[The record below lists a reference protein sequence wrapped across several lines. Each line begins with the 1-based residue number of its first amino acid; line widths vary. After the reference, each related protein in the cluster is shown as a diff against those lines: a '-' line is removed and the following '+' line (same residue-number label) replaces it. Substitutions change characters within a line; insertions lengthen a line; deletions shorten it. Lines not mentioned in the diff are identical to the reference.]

1 MKAHS
6 KERIQNLLINRQIE
20 IIDNRKIKITYDL
33 MIWSMATPCWN
44 WDRILDSVRA
54 GKNGPPWAEAM
65 DGQKIILKRKT
76 RQISLINENSVLE
89 HKINNELT
97 A

>member
-1 MKAHS
+1 
-6 KERIQNLLINRQIE
+6 
-20 IIDNRKIKITYDL
+20 
-33 MIWSMATPCWN
+33 MATPHWS
-44 WDRILDSVRA
+44 WDRILDSVGA
-54 GKNGPPWAEAM
+54 GKNDPPWPEAM

-76 RQISLINENSVLE
+76 RQISLINENSVLG